1 MAAATP
7 GKTGQRAVG
16 TLGNLWLKIILY
28 KTVDRDR
35 RDLEVIKI
43 NFAIYL
49 FFVIIKEYFWG
60 HNFL

>member
-43 NFAIYL
+43 NLAIYL
-49 FFVIIKEYFWG
+49 FFC
-60 HNFL
+60 NN